1 MKVYLGLIS
10 AAALTLAACGG
21 EAPAPAAPAA
31 PASEVAPVVSEVA
44 ASVEAPAASEASSAP
59 AAAAAAPAAGECS
72 VTISSNDAMQYDT
85 KEITVKSSC
94 GQFTVNLKHAGTQPV
109 AAMGHNVVVAKAA
122 DKNGIVADGATAG
135 AAAGYLK
142 AGDERVIAATKLIGG
157 GEETSVTFDTAKLT
171 KDGSYEFFCTFP
183 GHVAMMTGKV
193 NVVD

>member
-10 AAALTLAACGG
+10 AAVLTLAACGG

-59 AAAAAAPAAGECS
+59 AAAAPAAGECS

-183 GHVAMMTGKV
+183 GHLAMMTGKV

>member
-59 AAAAAAPAAGECS
+59 AAAAPAAGECS

-183 GHVAMMTGKV
+183 GHLAMMTGKV

>member
-10 AAALTLAACGG
+10 AAVLTLAACGG

-59 AAAAAAPAAGECS
+59 AAAAPAAGECS

-157 GEETSVTFDTAKLT
+157 GEEASVTFDTAKLT

-183 GHVAMMTGKV
+183 GHLAMMTGKV